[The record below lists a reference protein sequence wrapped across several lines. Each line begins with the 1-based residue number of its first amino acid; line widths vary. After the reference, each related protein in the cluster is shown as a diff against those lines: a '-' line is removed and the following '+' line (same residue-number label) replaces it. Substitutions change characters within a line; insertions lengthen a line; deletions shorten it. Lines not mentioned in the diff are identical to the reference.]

1 MRRRA
6 NLPGQL
12 PLDFESSY
20 LTWIDLRGETFD
32 AYEKTTMKL
41 ISPYMR
47 REAESPVWRELYPA
61 LNR

>member
-12 PLDFESSY
+12 PLEFESSY
-20 LTWIDLRGETFD
+20 LAWIDLRGETFD
-32 AYEKTTMKL
+32 AYEKTTIKL
-41 ISPYMR
+41 FSQSTR
-47 REAESPVWRELYPA
+47 LEAEIPVWGECHPT

>member
-20 LTWIDLRGETFD
+20 LAWIDLRGETFD
-32 AYEKTTMKL
+32 AYEKTTIKL
-41 ISPYMR
+41 FSPSTR
-47 REAESPVWRELYPA
+47 REAESPIWRELY
-61 LNR
+61 LT

>member
-32 AYEKTTMKL
+32 AYEKTTIKL
-41 ISPYMR
+41 FSPPMR
-47 REAESPVWRELYPA
+47 REAESRIWGELYST
-61 LNR
+61 

>member
-12 PLDFESSY
+12 SLDFESSY
-20 LTWIDLRGETFD
+20 LAWIDSRGETLD

-41 ISPYMR
+41 IYIHAQQQ
-47 REAESPVWRELYPA
+47 AESPI
-61 LNR
+61 